1 MDLFLRYAA
10 KTDYLPNSFFTRAY
24 DSRIL
29 FVLSGKGRIYF
40 EDRDFELFENTLCYY
55 PAGEKYM
62 PLSSD
67 SSPLFFATLNF
78 DFSLKYK
85 NRTEA
90 FPPVPS
96 ENFDRTKMHSAKLSS
111 ELSVFGKPFVM
122 HDIPMLRA
130 DFVKIADVYGHG
142 MTHSDRYF
150 REKASALL
158 EFALYRLLE
167 LNAKTEYG
175 LYEKIS
181 EYISE
186 NCTSLHSNADI
197 AAHFNYHPYYIGQIF
212 KKACGT
218 SLHRYLLERKLEFA
232 GTLLSGTNKSV
243 NEVAA
248 ESGFPDANYFSVCFA
263 KKYGCSPT
271 KFRALNRMYV

>member
-29 FVLSGKGRIYF
+29 FILSGKGRIYF
-40 EDRDFELFENTLCYY
+40 EDRDFELSENTLCYY

-62 PLSSD
+62 PLSS
-67 SSPLFFATLNF
+67 SVSPLFFVTLNF
-78 DFSLKYK
+78 DLSLKYK

-90 FPPVPS
+90 FPPVSS
-96 ENFDRTKMHSAKLSS
+96 ENFDRTKMHTTELSE
-111 ELSVFGKPFVM
+111 ELSVFGRSFVM
-122 HDIPMLRA
+122 HDVPILRA

-142 MTHSDRYF
+142 MMPSDRYF

-186 NCTSLHSNADI
+186 NCTAIHSNADI
-197 AAHFNYHPYYIGQIF
+197 AAHFNYHPYYIGQLF
-212 KKACGT
+212 KRACGV
-218 SLHRYLLERKLEFA
+218 SLHRFLLEKKLELA
-232 GTLLSGTNKSV
+232 ASLLSGTNKSV
-243 NEVAA
+243 NEAAA
-248 ESGFPDANYFSVCFA
+248 EAGFSDPNYFSVCFS
-263 KKYGCSPT
+263 KKYGCSPS
-271 KFRALNRMYV
+271 KFRAANRMYV